1 MGRRRAAGETSGA
14 AADGAHPMDID
25 APCTPAVPPTP
36 PTPSRTSGPPG
47 SQGLGSESQGGL
59 DGWVQCDLC
68 NKWRKLPKGTPLP
81 GDEVISANYCVYL
94 GELLRV
100 SRRSVSCLSANIRP
114 DLGDNFLNL
123 GEFFRTSGSA
133 S

>member
-94 GELLRV
+94 GELLCV
-100 SRRSVSCLSANIRP
+100 SRRIIAYISAECLVP
-114 DLGDNFLNL
+114 L
-123 GEFFRTSGSA
+123 GEYPS
-133 S
+133 